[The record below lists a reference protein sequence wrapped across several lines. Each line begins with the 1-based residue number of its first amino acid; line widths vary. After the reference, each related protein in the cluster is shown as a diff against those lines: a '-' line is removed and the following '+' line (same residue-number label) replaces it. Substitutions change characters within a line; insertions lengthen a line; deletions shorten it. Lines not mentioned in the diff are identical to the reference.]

1 MENKQT
7 LIGEVTADQ
16 INAWKEQHG
25 EVFAIKVNGH
35 VCYLDPAEGRD
46 WVRKLDTQLRYY
58 LHIDPDSLTDW
69 EWAMRVNELMWI
81 RKQEAEAARQQ

>member
-1 MENKQT
+1 MDSV
-7 LIGEVTADQ
+7 LSRYLR
-16 INAWKEQHG
+16 EQQ
-25 EVFAIKVNGH
+25 EQV
-35 VCYLDPAEGRD
+35 DPAEGRD

-81 RKQEAEAARQQ
+81 RKQEAEAAQRK

>member
-1 MENKQT
+1 M
-7 LIGEVTADQ
+7 V
-16 INAWKEQHG
+16 
-25 EVFAIKVNGH
+25 
-35 VCYLDPAEGRD
+35 DPAEGRD

-81 RKQEAEAARQQ
+81 RKQEAEAARQK

>member
-35 VCYLDPAEGRD
+35 VCYLRKPTRRELSFATTAGKNGSAEVQRN
-46 WVRKLDTQLRYY
+46 
-58 LHIDPDSLTDW
+58 P
-69 EWAMRVNELMWI
+69 
-81 RKQEAEAARQQ
+81 AARVLAGR